1 MTDSCVM
8 EKANKTAQQ
17 CDVRAYRG
25 YRPAVDIVEQD
36 DAFIVRADVPGATA
50 KDLSIEYEK
59 GVLSLRAA
67 VARREPAG
75 VKPLAREFG
84 VGDFTREF
92 RIGEGIDM
100 AAVTAEC
107 ANGVLTLRLPK
118 AEAAKPRKIE
128 VK

>member
-1 MTDSCVM
+1 MSDSCVM
-8 EKANKTAQQ
+8 EKANQAAEK
-17 CDVRAYRG
+17 CDARAHRG
-25 YRPAVDIVEQD
+25 YRPAVDIVEHD
-36 DAFIVRADVPGATA
+36 DAFILRADVPGATA
-50 KDLSIEYEK
+50 KDLSIEFEK

-67 VARREPAG
+67 VAQREPAG

-100 AAVTAEC
+100 AAVSAEC

>member
-8 EKANKTAQQ
+8 EQSKNAMT
-17 CDVRAYRG
+17 RG
-25 YRPAVDIVEQD
+25 GQTCRGGFRPNVDILEQS
-36 DAFIVRADVPGATA
+36 DAFILRADVPGATG
-50 KDLSIEYEK
+50 KDVDIQFEK
-59 GVLSLRAA
+59 GVLSLRAE
-67 VARREPAG
+67 VAPREPSG
-75 VKPLAREFG
+75 RKPLAREYG
-84 VGDFTREF
+84 VGGFAREF

-118 AEAAKPRKIE
+118 AEAAKPRRIE

>member
-8 EKANKTAQQ
+8 EKANKTAQK
-17 CDVRAYRG
+17 CETRPYRG
-25 YRPAVDIVEQD
+25 YRPAVDIVEHD
-36 DAFIVRADVPGATA
+36 DAFILRADVPGATA
-50 KDLSIEYEK
+50 KDLCIEFEK

-67 VARREPAG
+67 VARREPEG
-75 VKPLAREFG
+75 VKPLAREYG

>member
-1 MTDSCVM
+1 MTDTCQM
-8 EKANKTAQQ
+8 EKTDKNTQQ
-17 CDVRAYRG
+17 CDTQRCRG
-25 YRPAVDIVEQD
+25 YRPAVDIVEQA
-36 DAFIVRADVPGATA
+36 DAFVVRADVPGATA
-50 KDLSIEYEK
+50 KDLSIEFEK

-67 VARREPAG
+67 VAQREPKG